1 LKFFDRSVSVTVKR
15 SIALVIEN
23 QTEEGVRWLLVR
35 RPSDDHD
42 LPNIWGLPAG
52 SYGEGETEEA
62 LVARIGHDKLGVE
75 LSSSIELLAEGS
87 DSRTGGELVMR
98 LYSAGIVSGQPEVPQ
113 AIGGVTQYTEWAW
126 GLPEDLAHGA
136 SCGSLCCELGLDLV
150 SGTDGT

>member
-1 LKFFDRSVSVTVKR
+1 MVKR
-15 SIALVIEN
+15 SIALVIEDL
-23 QTEEGVRWLLVR
+23 TEEGIRWLLVR
-35 RPSDDHD
+35 RPPDDHD

-52 SYGEGETEEA
+52 SHREGETEEA

-87 DSRTGGELVMR
+87 DSRTEGELVMR
-98 LYSAGIVSGQPEVPQ
+98 LYSASIVSGQPEVPQ
-113 AIGGVTQYTEWAW
+113 AITGVTQYTEWAW
-126 GLPEDLAHGA
+126 GLSEDLVAGA